1 MVSHDLF
8 RVTWC
13 GMILFQEA
21 SCSARCDGLN
31 QQKEVYIHAGNI
43 GAVPLSWVP
52 AAWRTWVVLI
62 FWTRCITEQH
72 GSTRAKWRSNIL
84 PESIPCNFSRCAIY
98 LNHQTALNKWGK
110 STLAKGSCS
119 TFTCHREGAEYAT
132 LKGDPPFALFCAGLC
147 QIMPMN
153 SCPMGMSTAVF
164 PGA

>member
-1 MVSHDLF
+1 MWHDTLS
-8 RVTWC
+8 RSLMQRKMWWAESAERSVYTC
-13 GMILFQEA
+13 RQYRCCSVKLSS
-21 SCSARCDGLN
+21 SCLED
-31 QQKEVYIHAGNI
+31 
-43 GAVPLSWVP
+43 LSGFD
-52 AAWRTWVVLI
+52 LLD
-62 FWTRCITEQH
+62 RCITEQH
-72 GSTRAKWRSNIL
+72 GSTKAKWRSNIL